1 MPVRYPDASD
11 VLRHHS
17 AMLLAY
23 AKVLRQAAVAA
34 RQGSAECREMAQQTV
49 MAAAIALVRTD
60 AARKRQDAG

>member
-1 MPVRYPDASD
+1 
-11 VLRHHS
+11 
-17 AMLLAY
+17 MLLAY